1 MPKMGPKGPSE
12 IDGPRAKSLRRANM
26 TASGTNAIDRGT
38 VCLIS
43 FSSSESELDADAGA
57 AAESS

>member
-1 MPKMGPKGPSE
+1 MGPKSPSE
-12 IDGPRAKSLRRANM
+12 IDGPPAKSRRRANM
-26 TASGTNAIDRGT
+26 TASGTYAIDRGT

-43 FSSSESELDADAGA
+43 FSSAESELDADASA